1 MTDIDFDKWLASV
14 PPNRTEETRALDSLF
29 RDITGYAPHIWAG
42 RMVGYG
48 AYDYTYDSGHSGTS
62 LATGFA
68 PGKARIS
75 VYIMP
80 GYADFGHILD
90 RLGPH
95 KMGKACLYLTRLARV
110 DSAVL
115 GELIA
120 AGLQDLRTRWPVRAA
135 P

>member
-1 MTDIDFDKWLASV
+1 MTEIDFDTWLASV
-14 PPNRTEETRALDSLF
+14 PPNRVEETRVLDALF
-29 RDITGYAPHIWAG
+29 RDITGYQPRIWAG

-75 VYIMP
+75 LYIMP
-80 GYADFGHILD
+80 GYADFSTILD

-95 KMGKACLYLTRLARV
+95 KTGKACLYITRLSRI
-110 DSAVL
+110 DMPVL
-115 GELIA
+115 RELIH
-120 AGLQDLRTRWPVRAA
+120 AGLQNLHTHWPVH

>member
-48 AYDYTYDSGHSGTS
+48 AYDYTYHSGHSGTS

-75 VYIMP
+75 LYIMP